1 MIKITAPL
9 MLQIEYFGLSKE
21 FTFSIDY
28 EIQDVLKEQC
38 MPNTKGNISVPWP
51 STKNTNTRELN
62 VFQWYQRHGVNLEWH
77 YFRIEH
83 TTALLEL
90 KL

>member
-1 MIKITAPL
+1 

-62 VFQWYQRHGVNLEWH
+62 VFQ
-77 YFRIEH
+77 
-83 TTALLEL
+83 
-90 KL
+90 